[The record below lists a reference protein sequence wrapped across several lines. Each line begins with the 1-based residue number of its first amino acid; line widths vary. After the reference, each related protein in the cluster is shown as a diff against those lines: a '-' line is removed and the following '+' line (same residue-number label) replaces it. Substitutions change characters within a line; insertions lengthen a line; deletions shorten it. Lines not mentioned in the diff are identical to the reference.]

1 MRKRFL
7 YASAVVLGVAVLGLG
22 WLYSQIPQ
30 RVEGAYFDSA
40 GVRIHYTDQGAGEP
54 VILIHGF
61 SVHQDINWRQP
72 GIIDRLA
79 KQYRVVALDLRGHG
93 LSDKPHDPALYGEE
107 MARDVIRLM
116 DHLQIP
122 KAQVVGYSMGGFITL
137 KLMALAP
144 ERLVS
149 AAPCGMGWQVAT
161 PENTGPLLAL
171 AADLEAGKGFGVL
184 FKAIYPPGKAPSGA
198 EQTAIDMA
206 MSAFNDK
213 KALAASMRA
222 FEGLAISEAEL
233 RACTVPAL
241 TIVGADDPL
250 IKGTDEMNA
259 LMPNHKTVVID
270 GVDHVT
276 TLGDTRFADAVEQ
289 FLGEHRAGETVAAA
303 QAESS

>member
-1 MRKRFL
+1 MRKRFF
-7 YASAVVLGVAVLGLG
+7 YAAGFVVLVSALGLG
-22 WLYSQIPQ
+22 WLYSQVPK

-54 VILIHGF
+54 VILVHGF

-79 KQYRVVALDLRGHG
+79 QQYRVVALDLRGHG
-93 LSDKPHDPALYGEE
+93 LSGKPHDPALYGEE

-161 PENTGPLLAL
+161 VENTAPLLQL
-171 AADLEAGKGFGVL
+171 AEDLEAGKGFGVL

-198 EQTAIDMA
+198 EQSAIDFA
-206 MSAFNDK
+206 ISAFNDK

-233 RACTVPAL
+233 RACSMPVL

-250 IKGTDEMNA
+250 ITGTDQMDV

-270 GVDHVT
+270 GTDHVT
-276 TLGDTRFADAVEQ
+276 TLRDTRFADAVEQ
-289 FLGEHRAGETVAAA
+289 FLGAHRTAQVAAPVRPEA
-303 QAESS
+303 A